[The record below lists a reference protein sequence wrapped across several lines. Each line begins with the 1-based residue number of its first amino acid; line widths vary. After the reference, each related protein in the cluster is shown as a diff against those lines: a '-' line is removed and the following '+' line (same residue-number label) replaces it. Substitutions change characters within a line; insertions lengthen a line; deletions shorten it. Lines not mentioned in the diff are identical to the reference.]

1 MRACKLCVNIMSI
14 CYTALEKKKKKLN
27 ERPRLLLLM
36 SKVSLVFK
44 KSRYNCNSR
53 LSRSP
58 PRKFF
63 PHWIIS
69 SPHSIHTRSAPV
81 PRPFRARPSVPPEAK
96 EMTTAFLQICNFFI
110 VNLQQWNVTSTSPT
124 KVYKRPR
131 ESSKG
136 AETIETSPV
145 GIQQCRPLLLSSL
158 LFPVP
163 LLEYL
168 IVLGFKY
175 INCLLACSHLL
186 VTSSLLFG
194 PGNPIQSVSRVY
206 ISSTFN

>member
-58 PRKFF
+58 LTPTQ
-63 PHWIIS
+63 IL
-69 SPHSIHTRSAPV
+69 SPLNHQQPALNSHPSHARSAPGRV
-81 PRPFRARPSVPPEAK
+81 CHLKPRKWPPHFSRFAIFSSSIFSSGTWPAPALQKYTKGLGKAVKEQRRSRRVQRA
-96 EMTTAFLQICNFFI
+96 
-110 VNLQQWNVTSTSPT
+110 
-124 KVYKRPR
+124 
-131 ESSKG
+131 SSN
-136 AETIETSPV
+136 TY
-145 GIQQCRPLLLSSL
+145 RPLLLSSL

-163 LLEYL
+163 LFEYL
-168 IVLGFKY
+168 IVLGWLQIHKLSFSLQPSS
-175 INCLLACSHLL
+175 CHLFII
-186 VTSSLLFG
+186 V
-194 PGNPIQSVSRVY
+194 RAR
-206 ISSTFN
+206 